1 MEQIDLRMYF
11 YLYTQKKHSW
21 FCYHSASVHT
31 LRKKIG
37 QFSVHSLLSL
47 IGPNGIHTV
56 QAQNG
61 FPDRRRDFGLDIIM
75 FDL

>member
-1 MEQIDLRMYF
+1 MEQINLRMYLF
-11 YLYTQKKHSW
+11 YIRIKAFMILLSFSIST
-21 FCYHSASVHT
+21 HSA
-31 LRKKIG
+31 KKIG

-61 FPDRRRDFGLDIIM
+61 CPDRSRDLGLDIIM